1 MTSASL
7 FLLVPKETS
16 MASPAPPVTLR
27 GVMPALVTP
36 FDAQGRIDF
45 DAFGRLLAKLRADGV
60 KGWVPCGSTGEYN
73 ALTAQERVSVLEY
86 VADFASDQEVLI
98 AGTNGGSTAEVIEH
112 SKRAYDI
119 GYRNVLLSSPYY
131 ATPAPDELIAHYR
144 SVLDAVDVNIM
155 LYNYPPKVGVEV
167 GLEILDAFVDEPRV
181 LGIKESSG
189 SLLRAIDIRAR
200 YGDRYQLSNGS
211 DDQTV
216 DFYLWGAT
224 SWICGPANCM
234 ARACVDLVDTI
245 ERGEWLAARDKMMVI
260 YGAMSS
266 LESGKFVQKVKYG
279 CELAGTPVGACRK
292 PLLEL
297 SPDEKASFAKALAPV
312 LG

>member
-1 MTSASL
+1 MMRLT
-7 FLLVPKETS
+7 
-16 MASPAPPVTLR
+16 

-36 FDAQGRIDF
+36 FDTTGKIDF
-45 DAFGRLLAKLRADGV
+45 RAFERLLLKLRADGV

-73 ALTAQERVSVLEY
+73 AMTAEERVAVLKF
-86 VADFASDQEVLI
+86 VAGFAEKNELLI
-98 AGTNGGSTAEVIEH
+98 AGTNAGSTWEVIEH
-112 SKRAYDI
+112 TKRARDL
-119 GYRNVLLSSPYY
+119 GYRVVLLSAPFY
-131 ATPAPDELIAHYR
+131 ATPAPNELITHYQA
-144 SVLDAVDVNIM
+144 VLDAVDVDIV
-155 LYNYPPKVGVEV
+155 LYNYPPKVGVDV
-167 GLEILDAFVDEPRV
+167 GLPVLDAFRDNPRV

-189 SLLRAIDIRAR
+189 NLLRAIDIRAR
-200 YGDRYQLSNGS
+200 YGDRYQLTNGS
-211 DDQTV
+211 DDQTL

-234 ARACVDLVDTI
+234 ARACVDLVNTI
-245 ERGEWLAARDKMMVI
+245 EAGDWLKARDKMQVI

-279 CELAGTPVGACRK
+279 CELAGTPVGPGRK

-297 SPDEKASFAKALAPV
+297 DAAEKAAFKKAMEPV

>member
-1 MTSASL
+1 
-7 FLLVPKETS
+7 
-16 MASPAPPVTLR
+16 MASSLPPVTLR

-36 FDAQGRIDF
+36 FDRQGRIDF
-45 DAFGRLLAKLRADGV
+45 DAFAGLLTKLRADGV

-73 ALTAQERVSVLEY
+73 ALTADERAAVLEF
-86 VADFASDQEVLI
+86 VAQFANENELLI
-98 AGTNGGSTAEVIEH
+98 AGTNGGSTAEVIRH
-112 SKRAYDI
+112 TRRARDI
-119 GYRNVLLSSPYY
+119 GYQTVLLSSPYY

-144 SVLDAVDVNIM
+144 SVLDAADVNIL

-167 GLEILDAFVDEPRV
+167 GLAILDAFVDEPRV

-189 SLLRAIDIRAR
+189 NLLRAIDIRAR

-234 ARACVDLVDTI
+234 AKACVDLVDTI
-245 ERGEWLAARDKMMVI
+245 ERGEWIAARDKMQVI

-279 CELAGTPVGACRK
+279 CELAGTPVGAGRK

-297 SPDEKASFAKALAPV
+297 TPEEKTSFAEALATV

>member
-1 MTSASL
+1 MMRLT
-7 FLLVPKETS
+7 
-16 MASPAPPVTLR
+16 

-36 FDAQGRIDF
+36 FDTTGKIDF
-45 DAFGRLLAKLRADGV
+45 RAFERLLLKLRADGV

-73 ALTAQERVSVLEY
+73 AMTAEERVAVLKF
-86 VADFASDQEVLI
+86 VAGFAEKNELLI
-98 AGTNGGSTAEVIEH
+98 AGTNAGSTWEVIEH
-112 SKRAYDI
+112 TKRARDL
-119 GYRNVLLSSPYY
+119 GYKVVLLSAPFY
-131 ATPAPDELIAHYR
+131 ATPAPNELIAHYQA
-144 SVLDAVDVNIM
+144 VLDAVDVDIV

-167 GLEILDAFVDEPRV
+167 GLPVLDAFRDNPRV

-189 SLLRAIDIRAR
+189 NLLRAIDIRAR
-200 YGDRYQLSNGS
+200 YGDRYQLTNGS
-211 DDQTV
+211 DDQTL

-234 ARACVDLVDTI
+234 ARACVDLVNTI
-245 ERGEWLAARDKMMVI
+245 EAGDWLKARDKMQVI

-279 CELAGTPVGACRK
+279 CELAGTPVGPGRK

-297 SPDEKASFAKALAPV
+297 DAAEKAAFKKAMEPV